1 MNRSHFLAVA
11 VAGMA
16 ATALRG
22 TNASGRLRVAV
33 IGHTGRGNY
42 GHGLD
47 TMWLRL
53 PETQLVGVADPDDD
67 GLAAVRERLG
77 VSQGFADY
85 RRMLATLKPDIVA
98 IGPRHVDQHR
108 DMILAAVAAGVAG
121 IYIEKPLCRTPAEA
135 DEIVNACEQR
145 GVRVAVGHRNRWH
158 PVLPVI
164 HRMISDG
171 KIGRVLELRAR
182 GKEDRRGGALD
193 LWVLGSHVL
202 NLATVFAGRPLACA
216 STVSQA
222 GSPVTRSDVVDG
234 AEGLGA
240 LAGDEVHARFEMES
254 GVPLFFDSVKG
265 VGNRATGFGLQIVGT
280 AGILDLRADTDPLA
294 NLLAGSPFPPD
305 DKPRTWTPVSTAGV
319 GQPEPNRELGE
330 LLAAHVISGRD
341 LIAAIREGRETLCP
355 VRAGA
360 QTVEMVNAVFESHR
374 LGGQRVLLPLKT
386 RVNPLSLL

>member
-1 MNRSHFLAVA
+1 MKRRHFLALSVA
-11 VAGMA
+11 SLG

-22 TNASGRLRVAV
+22 ANANGRLRVAV

-42 GHGLD
+42 GHDLD

-53 PETQLVGVADPDDD
+53 PETQLVGVADADSE
-67 GLAAVRERLG
+67 GLAAARVRLG

-85 RRMLATLKPDIVA
+85 RRMLTTVKPDIVA

-121 IYIEKPLCRTPAEA
+121 IYIEKPLCRTPGEAE
-135 DEIVNACEQR
+135 EIIHACEQR

-158 PVLPVI
+158 PVLPVLQ
-164 HRMISDG
+164 RMMDNG

-182 GKEDRRGGALD
+182 GKEDRRGGSLD

-202 NLATVFAGRPLACA
+202 NLATVFAGLPRACA
-216 STVSQA
+216 ATVSQA
-222 GSPVTRSDVVDG
+222 GRPVTRSDVVDG

-265 VGNRATGFGLQIVGT
+265 AGNRATGFGLQIVGT
-280 AGILDLRADTDPLA
+280 AGILDLRADKEPLA
-294 NLLAGSPFPPD
+294 YLLAGSPFPPD
-305 DKPRTWTPVSTAGV
+305 DRPRAWMPVSTAGV
-319 GQPEPNRELGE
+319 GQPEPNPELGE

-341 LIAAIREGRETLCP
+341 LLAAIREGRETLCP

-360 QTVEMVNAVFESHR
+360 LTVEMINAVFESHR
-374 LGGQRVLLPLKT
+374 LGGQRVSLPLQT